1 MGLQPRLQPY
11 LLYPLV
17 RESWVSRTPTAAECA
32 NNGTTVLPDTGPVG
46 YAEIK
51 VRAVGSTPM

>member
-1 MGLQPRLQPY
+1 MGLQPRPQPY

-17 RESWVSRTPTAAECA
+17 RETWVSRAPRVAECA

-46 YAEIK
+46 HAEIK
-51 VRAVGSTPM
+51 VRAVGSTPI